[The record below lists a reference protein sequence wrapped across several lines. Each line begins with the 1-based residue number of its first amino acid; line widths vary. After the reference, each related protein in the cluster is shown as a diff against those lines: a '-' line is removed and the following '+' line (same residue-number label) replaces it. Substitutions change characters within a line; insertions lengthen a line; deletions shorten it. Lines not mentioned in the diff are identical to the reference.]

1 MQKSTRSGLR
11 ARIGVAAL
19 GVGILSVVGS
29 GVAFAD
35 ESIDVSVEI
44 EPNAAPGSLSLTV
57 ASNAT
62 ALEEGDPT
70 ATDRL
75 FTGTLPT
82 VTVTDTRPAGTI
94 TDPAVEWYVMGT
106 ISDFAGDADQP
117 DIISADAFGWEP
129 VNLSDDETVAGGMP
143 VEPGSGGFEAE
154 ELLYEQ
160 YSPEEPSGPGAWSA
174 NAKLTLQTPVNVAPG
189 SYGATLTLTLLED
202 DGTGVEE

>member
-35 ESIDVSVEI
+35 ETIDVSVEI
-44 EPNAAPGSLSLTV
+44 EPNAVPGSLSLTV
-57 ASNAT
+57 AADAT
-62 ALEEGDPT
+62 TLEEGDPT

-75 FTGTLPT
+75 FTGALPT
-82 VTVTDTRPAGTI
+82 VTVTDTRPAGAI

-106 ISDFAGDADQP
+106 VTDFAGDADQP
-117 DIISADAFGWEP
+117 DIVSTEAFGWEP
-129 VNLSDDETVAGGMP
+129 VRLTDDDSVQPGMP
-143 VEPGSGGFEAE
+143 VQPGDGGFGAE

-160 YSPEEPSGPGAWSA
+160 QTPDAPSAPGSWSA
-174 NAKLTLQTPVNVAPG
+174 NAKLTLQTPLDVEPG
-189 SYGATLTLTLLED
+189 SYGATLTLSLFED
-202 DGTGVEE
+202 NGE